1 MPDHDIIPP
10 LRQKL
15 LQGVRALPVLPLL
28 PPPPLSQLI
37 IAFSKIGFGCYEQ
50 TILSRQLIGG
60 PFAGETFL
68 KKNKL
73 YISTKKEETEELR
86 RNFRFYL

>member
-1 MPDHDIIPP
+1 MTLSPLYGKSSCKVYDHFLSSPS
-10 LRQKL
+10 
-15 LQGVRALPVLPLL
+15 L

-60 PFAGETFL
+60 PFACETVL